1 LTRPIVVQHSF
12 GDPNSGGP
20 ITALG
25 RILDS
30 SLASKYEFVRMH
42 QPSTAKPVDVRL
54 LRQWVSFLRRVQPDL
69 VHVRG
74 LGNEGFR
81 AALAARLAGCPRIL
95 VSIHGTVRDLN
106 VPTSPRRTALVRL
119 VEPATLRMATQVV
132 TVCESA
138 ARRDFL
144 RPYRTKFAGVVPN
157 GVTLRP
163 PSGTDRSRIRSE
175 LGLSPSDTVGIVVGR
190 LSVEKG
196 HLVLADALRRIQDR
210 GSPDITLLLAG
221 DGPDRAAISAA
232 YASVP
237 GLDVRFLGR
246 RSDVAALLD
255 ASDLFLFPTLHE
267 NLSNALLEGMAAGLP
282 VVASAVGGNVE
293 VLERGGGLLVPPSDP
308 EGLAHAIGELLGD
321 PALRARR
328 GQEARQVVEANYTVE
343 HMIAALDGVY
353 ETILEREGPR

>member
-119 VEPATLRMATQVV
+119 VEPATLRLH
-132 TVCESA
+132 E
-138 ARRDFL
+138 
-144 RPYRTKFAGVVPN
+144 
-157 GVTLRP
+157 
-163 PSGTDRSRIRSE
+163 
-175 LGLSPSDTVGIVVGR
+175 PSD
-190 LSVEKG
+190 
-196 HLVLADALRRIQDR
+196 
-210 GSPDITLLLAG
+210 SPGTFTQ
-221 DGPDRAAISAA
+221 R
-232 YASVP
+232 
-237 GLDVRFLGR
+237 
-246 RSDVAALLD
+246 
-255 ASDLFLFPTLHE
+255 
-267 NLSNALLEGMAAGLP
+267 
-282 VVASAVGGNVE
+282 
-293 VLERGGGLLVPPSDP
+293 
-308 EGLAHAIGELLGD
+308 
-321 PALRARR
+321 
-328 GQEARQVVEANYTVE
+328 
-343 HMIAALDGVY
+343 
-353 ETILEREGPR
+353 